1 MAGLPAQDLV
11 DGIERFGSMSERIAG
26 FRPSARVERVAHR
39 GSPRERRE
47 NTLEGFLLAVDHG
60 ADAIELDVHCS
71 SDRQVVVFHDFSV
84 AGLTVADSPWGALA
98 RLDLGG
104 GARIPRLADV
114 LTALGDRVMV
124 YIELKGD
131 RIEQDVL
138 DIATRHGRR
147 FALHSFDH
155 DAIARVATLA
165 PDVRRGVLLDR
176 GLPDAPAALR
186 DSIARTG
193 ATDVWPHWTLV
204 DADLTGLAREYG
216 ARVITWTVN
225 TRDVAEAVLKAG
237 VDGICTDDVRLLA
250 PFAS

>member
-1 MAGLPAQDLV
+1 VRRPTS
-11 DGIERFGSMSERIAG
+11 GSQRATRI
-26 FRPSARVERVAHR
+26 ERVAHR

-47 NTLEGFLLAVDHG
+47 NTLEGFLLAVEHG

-71 SDRQVVVFHDFSV
+71 SDRQVVVFHDFTA
-84 AGLTVADSPWGALA
+84 AGLTVANSSWDALA

-114 LTALGDRVMV
+114 LIALGDRVMV
-124 YIELKGD
+124 YIELKGGG
-131 RIEQDVL
+131 IEESVL

-155 DAIARVATLA
+155 AAIARVARLA

-176 GLPDAPAALR
+176 GLPDARAALR
-186 DSIARTG
+186 ESIARTG
-193 ATDVWPHWTLV
+193 ASDVWPHWSLV
-204 DADLTGLAREYG
+204 NAELTGLARQSG

-225 TRDVAEAVLKAG
+225 TRDVVETVLNAG

-250 PFAS
+250 SYDV